1 LSSSTT
7 AQIERRLAPERGS
20 ARIRPYPHAVLRQCI
35 EIDETSLG
43 QRRKMLAQQPVE
55 QIGAADPEICQRV
68 MVHGHATAQPA
79 IGIMAVAQ
87 AIKGAGA
94 ADPLAGGVEP
104 KCQQKPRRGR
114 RMTGPV
120 APRLDPILKLA
131 QIEPHYVGPDHA
143 REMVFPDQAVDIHR
157 AQLDLVAF
165 GLAKARRAGWCGF
178 ALWLCAF
185 RELFK
190 KLVASHRSP
199 HANQP
204 SQGITAG
211 PASAMLQLSFAK
223 DSQPRRAA
231 AGSWQPVQA
240 PRADG

>member
-1 LSSSTT
+1 
-7 AQIERRLAPERGS
+7 
-20 ARIRPYPHAVLRQCI
+20 
-35 EIDETSLG
+35 
-43 QRRKMLAQQPVE
+43 
-55 QIGAADPEICQRV
+55 
-68 MVHGHATAQPA
+68 
-79 IGIMAVAQ
+79 
-87 AIKGAGA
+87 
-94 ADPLAGGVEP
+94 
-104 KCQQKPRRGR
+104 
-114 RMTGPV
+114 MTGPV

-165 GLAKARRAGWCGF
+165 GLAKARRARWCGF

-185 RELFK
+185 REPFK

-223 DSQPRRAA
+223 DSQPLRVTSGFGFSCPLARMRTPRMRFLYVRPALCLQLPSDPASRRRPCCSAN
-231 AGSWQPVQA
+231 GSHHQGP
-240 PRADG
+240 

>member
-1 LSSSTT
+1 
-7 AQIERRLAPERGS
+7 
-20 ARIRPYPHAVLRQCI
+20 
-35 EIDETSLG
+35 
-43 QRRKMLAQQPVE
+43 
-55 QIGAADPEICQRV
+55 
-68 MVHGHATAQPA
+68 
-79 IGIMAVAQ
+79 
-87 AIKGAGA
+87 
-94 ADPLAGGVEP
+94 
-104 KCQQKPRRGR
+104 
-114 RMTGPV
+114 MTGPV

-165 GLAKARRAGWCGF
+165 GLAKARRARWCGF

-185 RELFK
+185 REPFK

-211 PASAMLQLSFAK
+211 PASATLQLSFAK
-223 DSQPRRAA
+223 DSQPLRVTSGFGFSCAPSPGCRRLVCASCTTGRHFA
-231 AGSWQPVQA
+231 YSFLQTP
-240 PRADG
+240 PRDDALAVRLTVPITRVRRGLSPPSHRPDTI